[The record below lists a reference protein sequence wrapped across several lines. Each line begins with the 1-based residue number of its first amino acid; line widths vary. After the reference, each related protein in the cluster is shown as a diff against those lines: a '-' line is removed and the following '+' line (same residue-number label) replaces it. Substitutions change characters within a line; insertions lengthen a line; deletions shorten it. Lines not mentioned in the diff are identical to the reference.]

1 MNKTAKNRERK
12 ETKKGKEKERKDR
25 MRKILLKRQRREE
38 GQEIFLAKLRI
49 NLEKNWI
56 KF

>member
-1 MNKTAKNRERK
+1 MKQDCQKQREKRNKERK
-12 ETKKGKEKERKDR
+12 EKEEKDR
-25 MRKILLKRQRREE
+25 MKILLKGRDEE
-38 GQEIFLAKLRI
+38 EDQEIFLAKLRI

>member
-1 MNKTAKNRERK
+1 
-12 ETKKGKEKERKDR
+12 
-25 MRKILLKRQRREE
+25 MRKILLKRQKGEE

>member
-1 MNKTAKNRERK
+1 
-12 ETKKGKEKERKDR
+12 
-25 MRKILLKRQRREE
+25 MRKILLKRQKGEE
-38 GQEIFLAKLRI
+38 GQEILAKLRI